1 MLSSILWLLLAIIVV
16 AWLFGAFV
24 ANLGGIVHLLLIIAA
39 IILIYNLFVGMAGGR
54 RTTL

>member
-1 MLSSILWLLLAIIVV
+1 MLSSILWFILAILVV

-24 ANLGGIVHLLLIIAA
+24 ANLGSIIHVLLVLAA
-39 IILIYNLFVGMAGGR
+39 IVLIYNLFVAMTGGR